1 MQWFN
6 AFERVSIL
14 LFSVL
19 SREIIVLWLQVVEAN
34 DPVMVALHL
43 QEVGGK
49 DYEVSMPKV
58 DSFVR

>member
-1 MQWFN
+1 MEVQWFS

-14 LFSVL
+14 SLLSVRRQDL
-19 SREIIVLWLQVVEAN
+19 LQVVETTN
-34 DPVMVALHL
+34 PILVALHL